1 MGKKLGYLDTSL
13 ISDIAN
19 VIRTKTSSSEQYT
32 LSQMKN
38 QIDSIGKNATATP
51 IDVLKGET
59 AYVGD
64 SEIEGELTYTSLYS
78 GTGLPSAK
86 SGNTNDIYILLDT
99 ASVRSSNT
107 NIYR

>member
-51 IDVLKGET
+51 VDVLKGET

-64 SEIEGELTYTSLYS
+64 SEMEGELTYTSLYA